1 MADMEDLGGLLA
13 TPNESPAVEFKSWL
27 DFTDVEHRGLLA
39 KAAMALANQGG
50 GHLVLGFSD
59 EGSVL
64 RPVSR
69 PAGLPPYDQ
78 DAINGVIKKFA
89 DPAFHCRLT
98 QVAHP
103 VTGVEHPVIV
113 VPGGHGTPI
122 MSRSAT
128 PKGTVVLHACY
139 IRRPGPESAPAS
151 TSADWNSLLER
162 CLRNRKAD
170 MLDAIRG
177 ILQGNLRAAD
187 VPLAPSAAALQDA
200 FVEDAR
206 NKWNTLVAP
215 LPASDPARFPLGRY
229 EIDFRFEAAASGLS
243 ALLEAMTS
251 ASGTRFTGWPPFW
264 LPERP
269 EIAPQPVDG
278 AVQCWL
284 GLPET
289 ARLPGDA
296 AHCDFW
302 RVTPGAKAYLARGL
316 QEDGLDGRTPGTL
329 FDVTLPIWRT
339 GEVLL
344 YAGRLA
350 SAMGAAGE
358 LAFKV
363 RWSGLQG
370 RSLTFVTD
378 WSRSTGGN
386 HRAAQDAVE
395 VSASIPLASIEDNL
409 PEILHSLLRPL
420 YETFTF
426 FDLPDWLVSQ
436 ELSKMRKKA

>member
-1 MADMEDLGGLLA
+1 
-13 TPNESPAVEFKSWL
+13 
-27 DFTDVEHRGLLA
+27 
-39 KAAMALANQGG
+39 
-50 GHLVLGFSD
+50 
-59 EGSVL
+59 
-64 RPVSR
+64 
-69 PAGLPPYDQ
+69 
-78 DAINGVIKKFA
+78 
-89 DPAFHCRLT
+89 
-98 QVAHP
+98 
-103 VTGVEHPVIV
+103 
-113 VPGGHGTPI
+113 

-139 IRRPGPESAPAS
+139 IRRPGPESAPASS

-187 VPLAPSAAALQDA
+187 VPPGTLCCSAAGRFCRGCPEQ
-200 FVEDAR
+200 VEY
-206 NKWNTLVAP
+206 VGGSAP
-215 LPASDPARFPLGRY
+215 GLRPLHGSLFGRY

-243 ALLEAMTS
+243 ALLEAMTLRFWDPVHGL
-251 ASGTRFTGWPPFW
+251 APRSGSQNDLKLRRSPST
-264 LPERP
+264 
-269 EIAPQPVDG
+269 G

-350 SAMGAAGE
+350 SALGATGE
-358 LAFKV
+358 L
-363 RWSGLQG
+363 GLQG
-370 RSLTFVTD
+370 QVVGSSGKVADLCHGLEPQHRRQSPCRTGCRGSLGFHTV
-378 WSRSTGGN
+378 GE
-386 HRAAQDAVE
+386 HRG
-395 VSASIPLASIEDNL
+395 
-409 PEILHSLLRPL
+409 
-420 YETFTF
+420 
-426 FDLPDWLVSQ
+426 
-436 ELSKMRKKA
+436 